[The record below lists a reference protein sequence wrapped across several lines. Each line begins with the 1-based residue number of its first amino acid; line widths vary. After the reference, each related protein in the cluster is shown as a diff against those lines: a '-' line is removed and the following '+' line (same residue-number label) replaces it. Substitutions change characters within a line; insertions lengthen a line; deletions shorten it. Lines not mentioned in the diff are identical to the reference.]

1 MNFKGLFRN
10 RVVRA
15 VLVLYGVGV
24 LVLLGVSITGGGG
37 LPEEFPAVTF
47 TLDDVFGSGQVSY
60 EDYRGKPV
68 ILYFF
73 ASW

>member
-1 MNFKGLFRN
+1 MKLKELFRN
-10 RVVRA
+10 RMVRA
-15 VLVLYGVGV
+15 VLILYGIGV
-24 LVLLGVSITGGGG
+24 LVLLGVSISGGKG
-37 LPEEFPAVTF
+37 LPKEFPAVSF
-47 TLDDVFGSGQVSY
+47 NLEDVFGTGKVSY